1 MDAERHDSLHLN
13 QEPMSNT
20 FDERQEVIDDL
31 GLRSSLHTHY
41 TQNNR
46 EIASTHE
53 VVQKCNQRQISGVTP
68 ACLDTGAGWQ
78 NAFVQMIKRADRRH

>member
-1 MDAERHDSLHLN
+1 MHLN
-13 QEPMSNT
+13 QEPVSNT

-31 GLRSSLHTHY
+31 WLRSSLQTHS

-46 EIASTHE
+46 KIE
-53 VVQKCNQRQISGVTP
+53 VVQNCDQP
-68 ACLDTGAGWQ
+68 ACLETGAGWQ